1 MESRKGRTAYC
12 LFVYRN
18 TIGCL
23 FSRSAFDKCLRAWIS
38 GLLIE
43 VFTKS
48 SGSTDIYRNQFHIIE
63 DEVSAFTA

>member
-1 MESRKGRTAYC
+1 MESRKGARHIAC
-12 LFVYRN
+12 LS
-18 TIGCL
+18 TEILLGA
-23 FSRSAFDKCLRAWIS
+23 FSVGPLFDKCLRAWIS

-48 SGSTDIYRNQFHIIE
+48 SGSTYIYRNQFHIIE

>member
-1 MESRKGRTAYC
+1 MESRKGARHIAC
-12 LFVYRN
+12 LS
-18 TIGCL
+18 TEILLCL